1 MATIMVIDDE
11 PSIRGLLREVLERS
25 GHKVVEAK
33 DGREALDLY
42 QKHKAD
48 LLIMDLLMPEVDGLE
63 ATLQLTREYMDTKII
78 AMTGAQGDRN
88 FLDIPKR
95 PPDLRKTLR
104 LEGNAERRG
113 SGTGSEVIRTP
124 LRAPALPPEAVH
136 EGKSAGNPTAASA
149 RIERCSGQPQPNTRV
164 SNPHSRMASL
174 VCLEHAD
181 RARGYPPAA

>member
-1 MATIMVIDDE
+1 MQHLKGKISQIIGPVVDVVFDGDALPELYEALRVEGDE
-11 PSIRGLLREVLERS
+11 SLVLEVEAREVAEHTEEGLLREVLERS

-88 FLDIPKR
+88 FLDIARLFGAHRTFEKPF
-95 PPDLRKTLR
+95 DLKEML
-104 LEGNAERRG
+104 NA
-113 SGTGSEVIRTP
+113 V
-124 LRAPALPPEAVH
+124 EA
-136 EGKSAGNPTAASA
+136 ELAQK
-149 RIERCSGQPQPNTRV
+149 
-164 SNPHSRMASL
+164 
-174 VCLEHAD
+174 
-181 RARGYPPAA
+181 